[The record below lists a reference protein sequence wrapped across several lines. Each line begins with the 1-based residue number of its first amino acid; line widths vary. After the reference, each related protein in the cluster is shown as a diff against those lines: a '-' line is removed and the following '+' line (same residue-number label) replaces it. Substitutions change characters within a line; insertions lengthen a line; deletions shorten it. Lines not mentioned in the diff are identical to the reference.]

1 MFRTWQP
8 LLPPDIELSM
18 AHLPGRESR
27 WGEPPLSDLSAIAS
41 ALSEAL
47 TVDRR
52 PFALFGHSLGAL
64 VAFEVLRHVRR
75 TTGLEPVRF
84 FPSAHRGPDLPL
96 RHPKIAGLSDRA
108 FVEEVN
114 ARHGGIP
121 PEVADNQ
128 ELMDL
133 MVPSLKADYRLFEEY
148 QHVPERPL
156 ACPISAFGGT
166 QDPYLSEADLRAWRG
181 LTTGPFV
188 LRMIE
193 GGHFFVNDR
202 RSSVVATVVDELKGV
217 RA

>member
-27 WGEPPLSDLSAIAS
+27 WGEPPLSDLATIAS
-41 ALSEAL
+41 ALSDVIA
-47 TVDRR
+47 VDRR

-64 VAFEVLRHVRR
+64 IAFEVLRQLRR

-84 FPSAHRGPDLPL
+84 FASAHRGPDLPL
-96 RHPKIAGLSDRA
+96 LHPKIAGLSDRA
-108 FVEEVN
+108 FVQEVN
-114 ARHGGIP
+114 ARHGGVP

-148 QHVPERPL
+148 QHVVESPIS
-156 ACPISAFGGT
+156 CPISVFGGT
-166 QDPYLSEADLRAWRG
+166 QDRYLSEADLSAWRG

-193 GGHFFVNDR
+193 GGHFFVNDLR
-202 RSSVVATVVDELKGV
+202 PSVVATVVADLKGV